1 MSRVSLKTLEQRA
14 AAVESCVKDI
24 EFSANDNQSDEVDE
38 LRNNWDWFYTMFL
51 DLHEV
56 LQDFSGEIVE

>member
-1 MSRVSLKTLEQRA
+1 MSKISLKVLEQRA
-14 AAVESCVKDI
+14 AAVESCVRDI

-51 DLHEV
+51 DLHENI
-56 LQDFSGEIVE
+56 QDFIGEVEE